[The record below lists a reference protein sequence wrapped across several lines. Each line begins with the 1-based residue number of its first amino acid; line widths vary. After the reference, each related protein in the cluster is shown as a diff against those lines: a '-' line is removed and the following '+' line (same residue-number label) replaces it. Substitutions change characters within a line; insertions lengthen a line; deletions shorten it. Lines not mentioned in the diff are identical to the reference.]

1 MNERLVKQYHLG
13 VGKLLHMMRWS
24 IPDKLNAVRELSKHM
39 MICNKSHLKAMHKV
53 MAYVC
58 STANKGLMLKPKQ
71 IWKGDRKFQ
80 FEIEVYSDATWAS
93 DPDTRKS
100 VSGSTVFLEG
110 SPVSMKI

>member
-1 MNERLVKQYHLG
+1 
-13 VGKLLHMMRWS
+13 
-24 IPDKLNAVRELSKHM
+24 

-71 IWKGDRKFQ
+71 TWKGNKDSQ
-80 FEIEVYSDATWAS
+80 LEIEGYSDATWAS

-100 VSGSTVFLEG
+100 VSDS
-110 SPVSMKI
+110 SIS